1 MISNKMIRKPWMKK
15 ICKYQSTDFNIITKE
30 KCKLD
35 DWCPICSQGYSHNC
49 IIISE
54 THLYSRNGNTYRVGK
69 YYSNGVVY
77 CEHKYNIDRTRSE
90 LVELINKGIFVLM
103 TIKNKN
109 NEYVGLEFDKKELE
123 QCHIDRLNMYCEKS
137 GKTFRF

>member
-1 MISNKMIRKPWMKK
+1 
-15 ICKYQSTDFNIITKE
+15 
-30 KCKLD
+30 
-35 DWCPICSQGYSHNC
+35 
-49 IIISE
+49 
-54 THLYSRNGNTYRVGK
+54 
-69 YYSNGVVY
+69 
-77 CEHKYNIDRTRSE
+77 
-90 LVELINKGIFVLM
+90 M